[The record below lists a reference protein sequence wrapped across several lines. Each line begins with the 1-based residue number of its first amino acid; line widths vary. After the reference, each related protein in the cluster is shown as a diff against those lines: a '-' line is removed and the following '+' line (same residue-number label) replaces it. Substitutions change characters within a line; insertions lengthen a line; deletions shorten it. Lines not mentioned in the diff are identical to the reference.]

1 VVIEEGEMSRIGKM
15 PVQLPA
21 KVAVRIDK
29 GNMVSVTGP
38 KGELSHTF
46 DPDMA
51 IAQENGQL
59 VVMRPTDQ
67 RHHRALHGLTRA
79 LLNNMVIGVTDGFSR
94 RLEIVGTGYRAEKRG
109 NNLFL
114 QVGYS
119 HPIEIAPPSKDVSFE
134 VDRDGRF
141 FAIHGIDKAIVGELA
156 AVIRKIRPP
165 EPYQGKGIRYAGE
178 TIRMK
183 AGKTGKTGKK

>member
-1 VVIEEGEMSRIGKM
+1 MSRIGKM

-51 IAQENGQL
+51 ISQEDSQL

-79 LLNNMVIGVTDGFSR
+79 LLNNMVIGVTDGFTR